1 MSRYE
6 LTKTVVMI
14 GMMGAGKTAVGT
26 ALAALIDVPFIDS
39 DAQIVAA
46 ANQTIP
52 EIFDEFGE
60 AFFREKESLVL
71 KRLLDGVPSV
81 LSTGGGAYLQRTNRE
96 MIASRGLAVWLK
108 VERDLLWARVR
119 HKDTRPLLQVPDPKV
134 RLFELLRAREPYYR
148 QVGLVVDADP
158 NYSVQDMADKVLKQ
172 LIKHPMGILRK
183 IA

>member
-26 ALAALIDVPFIDS
+26 ALARLIDVAFVDS

-46 ANQTIP
+46 ANQSIP
-52 EIFDEFGE
+52 EIFDTFGE
-60 AFFREKESLVL
+60 PFFRDKESLVL
-71 KRLLDGVPSV
+71 KRLLDDEPSV
-81 LSTGGGAYLQRTNRE
+81 LSTGGGAFLQDRNRE
-96 MIASRGLAVWLK
+96 MISAQGLAVWLK
-108 VERDLLWARVR
+108 VDRDLLWARVR
-119 HKDTRPLLQVPDPKV
+119 HKDTRPLLRVADPKA
-134 RLFELLRAREPYYR
+134 RLFELLDEREVYYR
-148 QVGLVVDADP
+148 QAGLVVEAAP

-172 LIKHPMGILRK
+172 LLIHPMGILRK